1 MAQNLSV
8 LALGKKW
15 LKKYYHLQIAM
26 EETIGLDSSY
36 PTSETRK
43 RKIPCRREL
52 LIISLQRFYGSRPD
66 LDTLIP
72 VLKGESDISLRLV
85 DWFVTN
91 YAKKYHVSY
100 ILNGQEFAVY
110 LNYKSQLKAFSKKL
124 FDPFCRRERIL
135 FQCGSHEPF
144 ETTIGQLN
152 FFRWAF
158 EKDILPYIRAHLA
171 DIVREEKLARAQ
183 GTQSSTDSNASTESV
198 QSAVSTASAN
208 SQATTLTAGSTKS
221 TRRRRTEKVPSTT
234 KMMHKHDLEIQLTFD

>member
-1 MAQNLSV
+1 MVQTLSAV
-8 LALGKKW
+8 ALGKKR
-15 LKKYYHLQIAM
+15 LKKYYHLTIAM
-26 EETIGLDSSY
+26 EETIVLDSSY
-36 PTSETRK
+36 PSSETRK

-52 LIISLQRFYGSRPD
+52 LIVSLQRFYGSRPD

-91 YAKKYHVSY
+91 YAKKYHISY
-100 ILNGQEFAVY
+100 MLNGQEFAVY

-135 FQCGSHEPF
+135 FQCGAHEPF

-158 EKDILPYIRAHLA
+158 EKDILPYIRSHLT

-183 GTQSSTDSNASTESV
+183 GTQSSTDSNASAE
-198 QSAVSTASAN
+198 SAVSSQSAASQ
-208 SQATTLTAGSTKS
+208 STTLTTGSTKS